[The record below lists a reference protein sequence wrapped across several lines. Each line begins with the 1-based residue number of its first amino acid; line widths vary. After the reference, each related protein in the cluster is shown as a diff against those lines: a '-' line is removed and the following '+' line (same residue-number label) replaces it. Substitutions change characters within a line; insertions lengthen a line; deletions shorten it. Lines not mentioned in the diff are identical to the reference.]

1 MELYDFILSL
11 ISEQQVAQYMLY
23 IHAFV
28 IVALKALRLN
38 GISKDGSADL
48 IITISSRLKL
58 YDIDLNLKT
67 KQTYKFRL
75 EVSKSNVLIQIPK
88 DLIYKSLS
96 YAFILFRVIFFCN

>member
-11 ISEQQVAQYMLY
+11 ISEQQIAQY

-48 IITISSRLKL
+48 IISISSRLKL
-58 YDIDLNLKT
+58 YHIDLNFKT
-67 KQTYKFRL
+67 KQGYKFRF

>member
-11 ISEQQVAQYMLY
+11 IYEQQIAQY
-23 IHAFV
+23 IHCINALV
-28 IVALKALRLN
+28 MVAIKVLRFN

-48 IITISSRLKL
+48 IISISSRLKL
-58 YDIDLNLKT
+58 YHIDLKFKT
-67 KQTYKFRL
+67 KQGYKFRF